1 MPEVV
6 TCILINED
14 GDILIL
20 KRSDRVRTY
29 KKCWSGVAGYVEE
42 GERPIDT
49 AYKEI
54 REEIGLDKKDVE
66 LLKQGDV
73 FEYTDIYENV
83 RYDWFIHPFLFK
95 CRKKGKI
102 NIDWEHSGYLWIKPS
117 IVPKFDTV
125 PHFKTI
131 VSGLLKGI

>member
-1 MPEVV
+1 MPKVV
-6 TCILINED
+6 SCILINENSE
-14 GDILIL
+14 ILIL
-20 KRSDRVRTY
+20 KRSDKVRTY
-29 KKCWSGVAGYVEE
+29 KRCWSGVAGYVEE

-54 REEIGLDKKDVE
+54 REEVSLERDDVE

-73 FEYTDIYENV
+73 FEYTDIYENI
-83 RYDWFIHPFLFK
+83 RYDWIIYPFLFK

-102 NIDWEHSGYLWIKPS
+102 QIDWEHSEYVWTGPS
-117 IVPKFDTV
+117 TLSKFDTV

-131 VSGLLKGI
+131 VSRLLK